1 MSRHSRE
8 IYKTRTE
15 FSKTRPSI
23 RCDALKQRQRLLGAA
38 KIDFLEASEQLEA
51 L

>member
-1 MSRHSRE
+1 VG
-8 IYKTRTE
+8 YTLAVFGT
-15 FSKTRPSI
+15 TGV
-23 RCDALKQRQRLLGAA
+23 RCDALTQRQRLLGAA